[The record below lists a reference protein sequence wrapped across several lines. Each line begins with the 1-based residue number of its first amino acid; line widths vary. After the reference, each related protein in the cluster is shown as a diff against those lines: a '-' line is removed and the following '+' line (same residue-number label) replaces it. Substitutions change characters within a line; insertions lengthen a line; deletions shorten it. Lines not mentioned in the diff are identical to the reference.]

1 MQNNVKELL
10 QLVSGHGYYGRLG
23 KLFSTEY
30 NYYFLDTGTGKVA
43 RVDKYTHDILSCI
56 LESS

>member
-30 NYYFLDTGTGKVA
+30 NYYFLNQIAD
-43 RVDKYTHDILSCI
+43 LSAIACQ
-56 LESS
+56 SY

>member
-30 NYYFLDTGTGKVA
+30 NYYFFENFAK
-43 RVDKYTHDILSCI
+43 KFH
-56 LESS
+56 